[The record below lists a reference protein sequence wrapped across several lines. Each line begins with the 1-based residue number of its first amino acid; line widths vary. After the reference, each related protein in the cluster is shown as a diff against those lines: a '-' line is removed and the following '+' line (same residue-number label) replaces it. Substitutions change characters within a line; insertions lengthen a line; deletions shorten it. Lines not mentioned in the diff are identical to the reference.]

1 MQEQQKFQSNAQL
14 AALKIHAAWE
24 KFENVVLYPFRWLAD
39 RLGQTHVFQEQVKL
53 RAVK

>member
-1 MQEQQKFQSNAQL
+1 MHEQQLFQSKAQL

-24 KFENVVLYPFRWLAD
+24 RFENVVLYPFRWAAEH
-39 RLGQTHVFQEQVKL
+39 LGQTHVFQEQVKL